1 MVTIFQNIL
10 DTNTPFYVSVDTIF
24 NRIRD
29 GKKCGEL
36 VKKIRSEKD
45 KDKQNELKKGL
56 AAICFSGEFSKR
68 SDNSIVKHSGLI
80 CLDFD
85 NFKTSKD
92 MKDAKDGFKKDEFT
106 NAVFVSPSGK
116 GLKVIVKIPNDIDN
130 HKLYFNA
137 LRDYYNAEEFDVTSK
152 NLSRVCYESHD
163 PDIYVN
169 ENSEVWTEKIIDSD
183 VTVDRSAGVP
193 TITIDDDNEKVSR
206 LMKWFEKNYSMSKGQ
221 RNNNLYILSSA
232 FNQYGVDKNLAS
244 FVCLNKYQTKGFG
257 REEIQRT
264 IDSAYSNRGEFGTK
278 AFEDT
283 DKIHKLRR
291 QVKSGATNR
300 DIVESLEEEG
310 ITGKDA
316 KTIISSITEKA
327 MEDVK
332 VFWSKNDKG
341 SVNIVHHLFK
351 EFLEDNGFY
360 KYYPQGSSSFIFIRK
375 ISNRVMNT
383 SEQEIK
389 DFVLN
394 YISERVDDMSVWN
407 FFADKT
413 RFFKEDFLSMLND
426 IDISFVE
433 DNEDLSYLFFKNVA
447 VKVTRDSVE
456 EVEYENLP
464 GWVWEDQMIDR
475 DFDKC
480 DGSLCEFRKFINNI
494 CDNDSKRINSVEST
508 VGFLMHAYKPPSKCP
523 AVILNDEII
532 SENPEGGTGKGIF
545 ATAVGHLRKSVEID
559 GKMFSFDRSFL
570 YQTVQQDTQ
579 VLVFDDVAKGFNF
592 EKLFSVITQ
601 GITLEKKNKD
611 AIKIP
616 FEKSPKIL
624 ISTNYALRGSGNSFD
639 RRKFELE
646 FKQYYRK
653 DFTPREEFGHDLFT
667 DWNSDEWCIFD
678 NYMISNL
685 QKYLN
690 YGLIEAD
697 FNNLHIRK
705 FIAETNHDFY
715 EFISDPVN
723 GYKISDKR
731 YYTNNIYEKF
741 VEEYPDYAPRSR
753 RQISRKMFNFWLSR
767 WGQFH
772 FGADALIDRDAKGK
786 YVEFKRK

>member
-10 DTNTPFYVSVDTIF
+10 HTTTPFYVEVDVIF
-24 NRIRD
+24 ERIKS
-29 GKKCGEL
+29 GKKCGDL
-36 VKKIRSEKD
+36 VEKIRSTKEKD
-45 KDKQNELKKGL
+45 DQNELKKGL
-56 AAICFSGEFSKR
+56 AAICFSGKFSKR
-68 SDNSIVKHSGLI
+68 SDNSIIEHSGLI

-85 NFKTSKD
+85 NFKTVKD
-92 MKDAKDGFKKDEFT
+92 MKDAKNAFKKDSFT
-106 NAVFVSPSGK
+106 NAVFVSPSGN
-116 GLKVIVKIPNDIDN
+116 GLKVIVKIPKDIDD

-137 LRDYYNAEEFDVTSK
+137 LRDYYNTDEFDVTSK
-152 NLSRVCYESHD
+152 NLSRVCYESYD

-169 ENSEVWTEKIIDSD
+169 HDSD
-183 VTVDRSAGVP
+183 VWTDKIVDSSVTVDLNKTSN
-193 TITIDDDNEKVSR
+193 TITIDDDNEKISR
-206 LMKWFEKNYSMSKGQ
+206 LMKWFDRGYSMAKGQ
-221 RNNNLYILSSA
+221 RNNNLFVLASA
-232 FNQYGVDKNLAS
+232 FNQYGVDKTLAS
-244 FVCLNKYQTKGFG
+244 FVCVSKYQTKGFG
-257 REEIQRT
+257 KDEIQRT
-264 IDSAYSNRGEFGTK
+264 IDSAYSNRSEFNSK

-283 DKIHKLRR
+283 DKMHKLRR

-300 DIVESLEEEG
+300 EIIEALEEDG
-310 ITGKDA
+310 ITGKDV
-316 KTIISSITEKA
+316 KKIISNVTEKA

-332 VFWSKNDKG
+332 VFWSKSDKG
-341 SVNIVHHLFK
+341 AVSIVHHLFK
-351 EFLEDNGFY
+351 EFLEDNGFF
-360 KYYPQGSSSFIFIRK
+360 KYYPQGSASFIFIRRV
-375 ISNRVMNT
+375 SNRVMNT

-389 DFVLN
+389 DFVLK
-394 YISERVDDMSVWN
+394 YIDDRVDDMSVWN

-433 DNEDLSYLFFKNVA
+433 DTEDYSYLFFKNVA
-447 VKVTRDSVE
+447 VKVTKTSVE
-456 EVEYENLP
+456 EIEYENLP

-475 DFDKC
+475 DFDSC
-480 DGSLCEFRKFINNI
+480 DGDLCEFRKFIHNI
-494 CDNDSKRINSVEST
+494 CDDSEGRIKSVEST
-508 VGFLMHAYKPPSKCP
+508 IGFLLHAYKPPSYCP

-545 ATAVGHLRKSVEID
+545 ATAVSHLRKSVEID
-559 GKMFSFDRSFL
+559 GKMFSFDKSFL

-579 VLVFDDVAKGFNF
+579 VLVFDDVVKGFNF

-616 FEKSPKIL
+616 FSKSPKIL

-667 DWNSDEWCIFD
+667 DWSEHEWCIFD

-690 YGLIEAD
+690 NGMIEAD

-715 EFISDPVN
+715 EFISDSTN

-731 YYTNNIYEKF
+731 YYTNNVFEKF

-753 RQISRKMFNFWLSR
+753 RQISRKLFNHWLSK
-767 WGQFH
+767 WGSFH
-772 FGADALIDRDAKGK
+772 FGADALMDRDSKGK
-786 YVEFKRK
+786 YIEFKRK

>member
-10 DTNTPFYVSVDTIF
+10 HTTTPFYVEVDVIF
-24 NRIRD
+24 ERIRS
-29 GKKCGEL
+29 GKKCGDL
-36 VKKIRSEKD
+36 VEKIRSTKEKD
-45 KDKQNELKKGL
+45 DQNELKKGL
-56 AAICFSGEFSKR
+56 AAICFSGKFSKR
-68 SDNSIVKHSGLI
+68 SDNSIIEHSGLI

-85 NFKTSKD
+85 NFKTVKD
-92 MKDAKDGFKKDEFT
+92 MKDAKNAFKKDSFT

-116 GLKVIVKIPNDIDN
+116 GLKVIVKIPKDIDD

-137 LRDYYNAEEFDVTSK
+137 LRDYYNTDEFDVTSK
-152 NLSRVCYESHD
+152 NLSRVCYESYD

-169 ENSEVWTEKIIDSD
+169 HDSD
-183 VTVDRSAGVP
+183 VWTDKIVDSAVTVDLNKTSN
-193 TITIDDDNEKVSR
+193 TITIDDDNEKISR
-206 LMKWFEKNYSMSKGQ
+206 LMKWFERGYSMAKGQ
-221 RNNNLYILSSA
+221 RNNNLFVLASA
-232 FNQYGVDKNLAS
+232 FNQYGVDKTLAS
-244 FVCLNKYQTKGFG
+244 FVCVSKYQTKGFG
-257 REEIQRT
+257 KDEIQRT
-264 IDSAYSNRGEFGTK
+264 IDSAYSNRSEFNSK

-283 DKIHKLRR
+283 DKMHKLRR
-291 QVKSGATNR
+291 QVKSGATNKE
-300 DIVESLEEEG
+300 IIETLEEDG
-310 ITGKDA
+310 ITGKDV
-316 KTIISSITEKA
+316 KKIISNVTEKA

-332 VFWSKNDKG
+332 VFWSKSDKG
-341 SVNIVHHLFK
+341 AVSIVHHLFK
-351 EFLEDNGFY
+351 EFLEDNGFF
-360 KYYPQGSSSFIFIRK
+360 KYYPQGSASFIFIRRV
-375 ISNRVMNT
+375 SNRVMNT

-389 DFVLN
+389 DFVLK
-394 YISERVDDMSVWN
+394 YIDDRVDDMSVWN

-433 DNEDLSYLFFKNVA
+433 DTEDYSYLFFKNVA
-447 VKVTRDSVE
+447 VKVTKTSIE
-456 EVEYENLP
+456 EIEYENLP

-475 DFDKC
+475 DFDSC
-480 DGSLCEFRKFINNI
+480 DGDLCEFRKFIHNI
-494 CDNDSKRINSVEST
+494 CDDSEGRIKSVEST
-508 VGFLMHAYKPPSKCP
+508 IGFLLHAYKPPSYCP

-545 ATAVGHLRKSVEID
+545 ATAVSHLRKSVEID
-559 GKMFSFDRSFL
+559 GKMFSFDKSFL

-579 VLVFDDVAKGFNF
+579 VLVFDDVVKGFNF

-616 FEKSPKIL
+616 FSKSPKIL

-667 DWNSDEWCIFD
+667 DWSEHEWCIFD

-690 YGLIEAD
+690 NGMIEAD

-715 EFISDPVN
+715 EFISDTTN

-731 YYTNNIYEKF
+731 YYTNNIFEKF

-753 RQISRKMFNFWLSR
+753 RQISRKLFNHWLSK
-767 WGQFH
+767 WGSFH
-772 FGADALIDRDAKGK
+772 FGADALMDRDSKGK
-786 YVEFKRK
+786 YIEFKRK